1 MELVD
6 AAPLAGLTA
15 LVTGA
20 SSGLGARF
28 GEVLAAHGA
37 QVVLAARRGDRLAQN
52 VAAIQRDGG
61 VAQAIAMDVR
71 DEHAIA
77 SGFDAAES
85 LFGPVHVL
93 INNAGLNHEGAAM
106 DLSVERFDEIFDV
119 NVRGVFLCAREMAR
133 RARAHDIGARGRI
146 VNISSIGAQRALP
159 GLAAYC
165 ASKAA
170 VSMMTQALAREWAR
184 HGPNVNAICPGY
196 IETEINAEWLQQEGG
211 RKMLQAFPRRRV
223 IEIGALD
230 QMIVFLSSP
239 ASAHVTGSLFTIDDG
254 QSL

>member
-37 QVVLAARRGDRLAQN
+37 KVVLAARRADRVFQN
-52 VAAIQRDGG
+52 AELIRRDGG
-61 VAQAIAMDVR
+61 VAQAIEMDVTR
-71 DEHAIA
+71 EGSIIG
-77 SGFDAAES
+77 GFDAAEA
-85 LFGPVHVL
+85 LFGPVHIL
-93 INNAGLNHEGAAM
+93 INNAGLNHEGLAL
-106 DLSVERFDEIFDV
+106 DLSADQFDEIFNV

-133 RARAHDIGARGRI
+133 RVRAHTVASVGRV
-146 VNISSIGAQRALP
+146 VNISSIGATRALP
-159 GLAAYC
+159 GIAAYC

-170 VSMMTQALAREWAR
+170 VSMMTQSLAREWAR

-196 IETEINAEWLQQEGG
+196 IETEINANWLDQEGG
-211 RKMLQAFPRRRV
+211 KKMIQAFPRRRV
-223 IEIGALD
+223 IEISALD
-230 QMIVFLSSP
+230 EMVVFLSGP